1 MECPTQ
7 MRRMG
12 LDYLPFGEKHGHM
25 NTGENGYVNIPYME
39 HLGTDWFMTGSL

>member
-1 MECPTQ
+1 MECPTR

-12 LDYLPFGEKHGHM
+12 LDDLPFGEQ
-25 NTGENGYVNIPYME
+25 GEMAGVNIPYME